1 MSEDEH
7 VTLPAEDLRRILHR
21 YNNLT
26 ARVMTRAEV
35 ALMEDDPAA
44 HIEALNRICESA
56 EELAKFTRATREQLL
71 GDD

>member
-1 MSEDEH
+1 MSD
-7 VTLPAEDLRRILHR
+7 AEDVSVPAAELRRMLHR

-26 ARVMTRAEV
+26 ARILTRAEV

-44 HIEALNRICESA
+44 HVDALRRILESA
-56 EELAKFTRATREQLL
+56 EALAEFSRQTRTQLL